1 MHVTRPW
8 RTAALATHAIWTRV
22 RITSPAW
29 QKVGV
34 ERRKDGREV
43 CGTKAQLYRA
53 LRRAGNAP
61 LDLQF
66 ALVNPKPTPT
76 YRKHDH
82 LAFKQMLALLAQSK
96 KCLDVRALEINGP
109 DYAHLQDWGEDGDG
123 LIFPELRILRV
134 KEPVYAEFVSKLAK
148 TSTKV
153 DDMEFVACSSYSG
166 VQFGFKCLSMIRSL
180 VSLSLD
186 CQYLHASNQSDLE
199 ELKRFLANA
208 RSLVTFELGSFQVR
222 GWPFSGAIHVPNLQ
236 TLVMK
241 DSDICPMDLP
251 NLTQL
256 SLINR
261 DNNAAEDYEVWGA
274 ILAPSGLTVVSWY
287 HELGNLWWRK
297 ITFPPLHTLDVCF
310 GGGREE
316 YMEIIEHPERF
327 NPVVFRSRKTALF
340 PNSLVRMIG
349 PMDSLEELELE
360 GVTPEKG
367 FFKYLAQ
374 GRGRRSNT
382 EGSHGDKD
390 EEEKAE
396 GEEEEKA
403 EEGEGEE
410 GEWEGKW
417 EGGREEV
424 NCPRLV
430 RVRIELKVGPPT
442 WSERMIKRARGAAMA
457 RVEAGVLMEEWQIRC
472 LGNGKWLECLH

>member
-1 MHVTRPW
+1 
-8 RTAALATHAIWTRV
+8 
-22 RITSPAW
+22 
-29 QKVGV
+29 
-34 ERRKDGREV
+34 V
-43 CGTKAQLYRA
+43 CGTRAQLYRA

-61 LDLQF
+61 LDLQLAF
-66 ALVNPKPTPT
+66 NNPKKTPT
-76 YRKHDH
+76 HRKLDRH
-82 LAFKQMLALLAQSK
+82 AFKQMLTLLVESK
-96 KCLDVRALEINGP
+96 KCLNTRTLEINGL
-109 DYAHLQDWGEDGDG
+109 DYDHLEDWGEEGDG
-123 LIFPELRILRV
+123 LVFPELRRLCV
-134 KEPVYAEFVSKLAK
+134 KEPGYAEFTSKLVK

-153 DDMEFVACSSYSG
+153 DEVETVIGSVHSG
-166 VQFGFKCLSMIRSL
+166 GHVGFECLSMTRLL

-186 CQYLHASNQSDLE
+186 CRYLRGSNSWYDKWDLKL
-199 ELKRFLANA
+199 LKQFLANA
-208 RSLVTFELGSFQVR
+208 RSLITLELISFKFKDGPSSYR
-222 GWPFSGAIHVPNLQ
+222 IHIPSLQ

-360 GVTPEKG
+360 GITPEKG

-382 EGSHGDKD
+382 EGSHGYKD
-390 EEEKAE
+390 EEEEAE
-396 GEEEEKA
+396 GEEAEKA

-457 RVEAGVLMEEWQIRC
+457 RVEAGVPMEEWQIRC